1 MKNKGFTL
9 VELIATLI
17 VISVIA
23 LIAIPNI
30 SNSLKQI
37 IFGITLTQAE
47 GIVDS
52 AKSWA
57 ADNLDKVPNENG
69 VSVIVTLSELKENGY
84 IDKNVYKNSDRTEYQ
99 NSVFVIIKCLVIE
112 SDEYNSENTKYEYRI
127 IETNEKLLS
136 YLAEIY
142 ALNNNITTKTVVT
155 LNDLINLADSKLLEN
170 GKLKS
175 IETNGTINSASV
187 EINYVNN
194 SYTYNVT
201 INE

>member
-17 VISVIA
+17 VISVVA

-142 ALNNNITTKTVVT
+142 ALNNNITTRTVVT
-155 LNDLINLADSKLLEN
+155 LDDLINLADSKLLYN

>member
-17 VISVIA
+17 VISVVA

-47 GIVDS
+47 GIVDA

-57 ADNLDKVPNENG
+57 ADNLDKIPNENG

-170 GKLKS
+170 SKLKS